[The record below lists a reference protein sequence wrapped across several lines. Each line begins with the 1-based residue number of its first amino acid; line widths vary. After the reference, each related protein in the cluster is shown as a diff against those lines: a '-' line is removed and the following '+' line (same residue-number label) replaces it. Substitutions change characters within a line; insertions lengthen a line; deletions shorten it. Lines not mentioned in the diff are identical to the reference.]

1 MQNVNNGDCADT
13 FPVDSQLTEPKPFF
27 RQIVSTAIAVGVALL
42 ICLAIYYVQYLSN
55 PYLKS
60 VLALNGDPVNGR
72 QIFQIN
78 CSGCHGKEGNGVVGP
93 SLQRISRRR
102 SNLSL
107 IHQVIDGKTPP
118 MPKFQPEPGTMADL
132 LSYLE
137 SL

>member
-1 MQNVNNGDCADT
+1 MQNVNNGDCTNT
-13 FPVDSQLTEPKPFF
+13 FAVDSQLTEPKLFV
-27 RQIVSTAIAVGVALL
+27 RQILSAAIGVGITLL
-42 ICLAIYYVQYLSN
+42 ICLAIYYFQYLSN

-60 VLALNGDPVNGR
+60 VLALNGDPANGQ

-78 CSGCHGKEGNGVVGP
+78 CSGCHGKEGIGVVGP
-93 SLQRISRRR
+93 SLQRISHRR
-102 SNLSL
+102 SNISL

-118 MPKFQPEPGTMADL
+118 MPKFQPDPETMADL

>member
-1 MQNVNNGDCADT
+1 MQNVNNEVCANT
-13 FPVDSQLTEPKPFF
+13 LPVDSQLTEPKSFV
-27 RQIVSTAIAVGVALL
+27 RQIVSAAIAVSVALL
-42 ICLAIYYVQYLSN
+42 IYLAIYYFHDLSN

-60 VLALNGDPVNGR
+60 VLALNGDPANGK

-78 CSGCHGKEGNGVVGP
+78 CSGCHGKEGKGIVGP
-93 SLQRISRRR
+93 SLQDISHRR
-102 SNLSL
+102 SNISL

-118 MPKFQPEPGTMADL
+118 MPKFQPEPETMADL